1 MPKWFRYENIWV
13 RNIGLILLLFAARCL
28 NNYVAPTGR
37 PPAPITEVIKNLA
50 VFYGVMFLNNYFI
63 IRKFLFEKKYKQYFL
78 LQLIYFVLV
87 TLFFMWDDRK
97 EFNTLNF
104 GLELVSTL
112 FTIPMGGGVYF
123 FQRWFMDNVIHT
135 KRKLLNVQ
143 NELSFLKHQLNPHF
157 LLNAMNN
164 LYGTALATPARVPEK
179 IIELSDL
186 LRYQIE
192 ASAKDYVSIKAEIDF
207 IKKYLH
213 YAEEKTNNLKI
224 KIEVSGEQKN
234 FAVPPLLFL
243 PLVENAVKFSA
254 EHDEPFVHI
263 HFDFSKEGISFLIR
277 NNFLKEGSSL
287 NGTGLGIN
295 NLKRRLEILS
305 LKNEFTMEIKD
316 TMFNAKLNLC
326 PETIRA

>member
-1 MPKWFRYENIWV
+1 MPKWFRYDNIWV
-13 RNIGLILLLFAARCL
+13 RNIVLFLLLLAARCL

-37 PPAPITEVIKNLA
+37 PPSPITDVLKNLTI
-50 VFYGVMFLNNYFI
+50 FYTVMFINNYFI
-63 IRKFLFEKKYKQYFL
+63 IRNFLFERKYNQYFI
-78 LQLIYFVLV
+78 LQFLYFILV
-87 TLFFMWDDRK
+87 TLFFLWDDKK
-97 EFNTLNF
+97 EFNSLNF

-112 FTIPMGGGVYF
+112 FTLPMGGGVYF
-123 FQRWFMDNVIHT
+123 FHRWFMDNIINT
-135 KRKLLNVQ
+135 KKKLLNVQ

-192 ASAKDYVSIKAEIDF
+192 ASTKDFVSVKEEIDF

-224 KIEVSGEQKN
+224 KIDVTGAQKDY
-234 FAVPPLLFL
+234 AVPPLLFL
-243 PLVENAVKFSA
+243 PLVENAVKFSS
-254 EHDEPFVHI
+254 EHNNPFIYI
-263 HFDFSKEGISFLIR
+263 HFDFSKEGIIFIIK

-305 LKNEFTMEIKD
+305 LKNEFTVEKND
-316 TMFNAKLNLC
+316 DMFNAKLNLC
-326 PETIRA
+326 PETLRA